1 MGGSVLCTNGSD
13 LTIGAV
19 LRQGGQV
26 IAYEFRKLTPIE
38 LNYPT
43 HEKELLVVFHVLKMW
58 NRYLLGTQFTIET
71 NHESLRYLT
80 T

>member
-1 MGGSVLCTNGSD
+1 MGGLVLCTNGSD

-19 LRQGGQV
+19 LMQGRQV
-26 IAYEFRKLTPIE
+26 IADEFRKLTPIE

-43 HEKELLVVFHVLKMW
+43 HEKELLVVIHVLKMW
-58 NRYLLGTQFTIET
+58 NHYLSRTQFTIET

>member
-1 MGGSVLCTNGSD
+1 MGGLVLCTNGSH
-13 LTIGAV
+13 LTIGAR
-19 LRQGGQV
+19 LMQRGQV
-26 IAYEFRKLTPIE
+26 FAYEFRKLTPIE

-43 HEKELLVVFHVLKMW
+43 HEKELLVIIHVLKIW
-58 NRYLLGTQFTIET
+58 NHYLLETQFTIET